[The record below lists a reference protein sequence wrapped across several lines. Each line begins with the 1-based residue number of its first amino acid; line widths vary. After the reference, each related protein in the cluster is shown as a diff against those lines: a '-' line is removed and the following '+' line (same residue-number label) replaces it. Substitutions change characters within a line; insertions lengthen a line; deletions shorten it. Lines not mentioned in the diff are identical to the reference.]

1 MTFIYVYRSYQLDCL
16 HVLLQKNRRCRQF
29 KGKHLQ
35 VCSTKKCLCTQ
46 IHELSTAVEESVLNI
61 RCENQCEY
69 LSFLDND
76 VMSFGF
82 ALDILVLDVS
92 ML

>member
-1 MTFIYVYRSYQLDCL
+1 MCIEFISYTAYICFSPKEEEVPSIQRKAHLWVCL
-16 HVLLQKNRRCRQF
+16 
-29 KGKHLQ
+29 
-35 VCSTKKCLCTQ
+35 TKKFLYTQ
-46 IHELSTAVEESVLNI
+46 MHELSTAVEEFVLNI
-61 RCENQCEY
+61 RSDNECEH

-82 ALDILVLDVS
+82 ALDILVPDVS